1 MSFSIDLSKQSILP
15 MEDAQRCLI
24 SSDPANASDYGS
36 KRHDVS
42 RTTAWMNDCTSP
54 DTVTLRRGT
63 YVYRGKKI
71 EYSEVFWG
79 YFEILECLW
88 NEHPSDREKMAS
100 AMRTN
105 GMSHVPYLQGVARG
119 FAVPKRQC
127 YKLPDG
133 WLVESGIGIE
143 RARKLLYSAAIS
155 VGLTPVDDL
164 IVCVRS
170 GKLET

>member
-1 MSFSIDLSKQSILP
+1 MSYSIDLSKQSVLP
-15 MEDAQRCLI
+15 MEDAERCLI
-24 SSDPANASDYGS
+24 SSDPANASDYGP
-36 KRHDVS
+36 KRRDVS

-54 DTVTLRRGT
+54 HTVILRRGT
-63 YVYRGKKI
+63 YIYRGKKI
-71 EYSEVFWG
+71 AYSEVFWG
-79 YFEILECLW
+79 YFEILEFLW
-88 NEHPSDREKMAS
+88 NEFRNDREKIAN
-100 AMRTN
+100 AMRAN

-155 VGLTPVDDL
+155 VGLTPGPDL